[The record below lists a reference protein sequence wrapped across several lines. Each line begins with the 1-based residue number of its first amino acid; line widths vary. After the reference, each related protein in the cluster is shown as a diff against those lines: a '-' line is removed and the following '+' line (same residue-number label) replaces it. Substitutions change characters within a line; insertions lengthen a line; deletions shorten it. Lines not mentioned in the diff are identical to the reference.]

1 MGLKFGDAAE
11 RWLYD
16 RHPFMHGA
24 QQMRLLLVS
33 TIALLIAG
41 CSGPG
46 VVPMGR
52 DTYMIAKDGSFTTF
66 GGGAVKVE
74 LYQEANAFC
83 ESKGKQM
90 MPVKDAS
97 RDSGYGRYANA
108 ELQFR
113 CLNENDPELH
123 RPTMGSEPN
132 MDRGGEV
139 IRGRMQEI

>member
-1 MGLKFGDAAE
+1 M
-11 RWLYD
+11 
-16 RHPFMHGA
+16 RH
-24 QQMRLLLVS
+24 LLLPM
-33 TIALLIAG
+33 IALLLAG

-66 GGGAVKVE
+66 GGGAVKAE
-74 LYQEANAFC
+74 LYQEANTFC
-83 ESKGKQM
+83 ERKGKQL

-113 CLNENDPELH
+113 CLDANDPELR
-123 RPTMGSEPN
+123 RPTMEAEP
-132 MDRGGEV
+132 DLRIKVE
-139 IRGRMQEI
+139 

>member
-1 MGLKFGDAAE
+1 M
-11 RWLYD
+11 W
-16 RHPFMHGA
+16 
-24 QQMRLLLVS
+24 RLLIP

-66 GGGAVKVE
+66 GGAAVKAE
-74 LYQEANAFC
+74 LYQEANTYC
-83 ESKGKQM
+83 EKKGKQL
-90 MPVKDAS
+90 MPVKEAS

-113 CLNENDPELH
+113 CLDVNDPELR
-123 RPTMGSEPN
+123 RPTMESEPTVKIKV
-132 MDRGGEV
+132 D
-139 IRGRMQEI
+139 

>member
-1 MGLKFGDAAE
+1 
-11 RWLYD
+11 
-16 RHPFMHGA
+16 
-24 QQMRLLLVS
+24 MRLLLVPAI
-33 TIALLIAG
+33 TLFIAG

-66 GGGAVKVE
+66 GGGAVKAE

-83 ESKGKQM
+83 ENKGKQL
-90 MPVKDAS
+90 MPVNEAA

-113 CLNENDPELH
+113 CLDANDPELH
-123 RPTMGSEPN
+123 RPTMESEPTV
-132 MDRGGEV
+132 RIKIE
-139 IRGRMQEI
+139 

>member
-1 MGLKFGDAAE
+1 MNDGEVFRAAS
-11 RWLYD
+11 L
-16 RHPFMHGA
+16 FNITQGTLL
-24 QQMRLLLVS
+24 MRLLLIP
-33 TIALLIAG
+33 TITLLIAG

-52 DTYMIAKDGSFTTF
+52 DTYMVAKDGSFTTF
-66 GGGAVKVE
+66 GGGAVKAE

-83 ESKGKQM
+83 ESKGKQL

-113 CLNENDPELH
+113 CLDVNDPELR
-123 RPTMGSEPN
+123 RPTMESEPN
-132 MDRGGEV
+132 MKIKVE
-139 IRGRMQEI
+139 